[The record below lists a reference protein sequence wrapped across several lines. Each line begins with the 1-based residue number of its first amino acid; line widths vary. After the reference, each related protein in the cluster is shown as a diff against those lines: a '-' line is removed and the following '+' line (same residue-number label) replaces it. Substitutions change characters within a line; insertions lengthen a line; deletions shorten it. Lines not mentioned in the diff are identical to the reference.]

1 MAVKKVLRGQNVML
15 RPLVEQDL
23 VQRAHWMTDPE
34 ILQTMGMPSDL
45 SSRPLTYQQAMN
57 ESHRWL
63 KNRIDSQD
71 YLWAI
76 DVDGIIIGDIV
87 CHIYEPEHKGE
98 LFIVIGE
105 KAMWGKGFGKDA
117 CAMVL
122 DEIFREFDIYFVDTF
137 VIPGNTRSFS
147 LALSLGFTPFGTQ
160 TGGTKVLRLIKKS
173 WLARA
178 KQRTL
183 AS

>member
-1 MAVKKVLRGQNVML
+1 VAVKKVLRGQNVML
-15 RPLVEQDL
+15 RPMVDQDL
-23 VQRAHWMTDPE
+23 VQRAHWMTDQE
-34 ILQTMGMPSDL
+34 ILQTMGMPADL
-45 SSRPLTYQQAMN
+45 AMRPLTYQQAVA
-57 ESHRWL
+57 ECHRWF
-63 KNRIDSQD
+63 KNATDNGD
-71 YLWAI
+71 YIWAI
-76 DVDGIIIGDIV
+76 DVDGIIIGDIT

-98 LFIVIGE
+98 LYIVIGD

-122 DEIFREFDIYFVDTF
+122 DEVFREFEIYFVDTF

-178 KQRTL
+178 KQRTFIG
-183 AS
+183 